1 MKKYYTR
8 ACNFYY
14 GNESIK
20 KIRSKSSLPLNN
32 NKLISFDTLEII
44 TRSYKKKIHIKD
56 INLQNKKLKK
66 KIKTDLN
73 LITKQKNFKKLN
85 F

>member
-14 GNESIK
+14 GDESIK
-20 KIRSKSSLPLNN
+20 KIRNKSSLPLSN

-44 TRSYKKKIHIKD
+44 TRNYKKSNQSNNHNRI
-56 INLQNKKLKK
+56 L
-66 KIKTDLN
+66 
-73 LITKQKNFKKLN
+73 KLN
-85 F
+85 QKPQKDR